1 MSQLFEKIKN
11 KENNWFENAIMLLIF
26 ISACLIGLETIPGLS
41 SEMSHILHTVDNIII
56 SIFVAEVFIKM
67 YANKPTP
74 FDYFKDA
81 WNLFDFIIVAL
92 SILPW
97 LFEASSVVEAVIVFR
112 LVRLTRVL
120 RVLRFFSFVKPLQRL
135 VNTLFQSLPSMSY
148 VALIILILFYV
159 YGIMGVFMFKV
170 SDPEHYGDLSS
181 AVLTLFQT
189 ITGEGWPD
197 LLATQIENGNTLI
210 ASIFYISFIVI
221 GSMIILNLF
230 IGVLVSELENIRELD
245 ASGRKQT
252 YDTDHVVILGW
263 SDNISIIFNEL
274 LMSLE
279 GKKRIIAVVLA
290 EKSKAD
296 MAAYFSQNIKN
307 SSRLSIT
314 FRTGSPTVE
323 DDLKIANVQYANSI
337 IIISEDEDNSKST
350 QILLLLHKIFENKA
364 KMPYISF
371 ILNNPA
377 LRPFCKNILNDRFLP
392 VDNNGIIS
400 RIIAL
405 SILEPLT
412 FKVYEELLSFEG
424 REVYVKRIDKAAGQT
439 FGNLINNF
447 KDALLIGIK
456 RTNNEIVFL
465 PEHDYVI
472 GTSDELIAIADDSES
487 FEYSEISKRQTSKST
502 QLEFNT
508 NNAIKNIL
516 IIGFNDYLFSVID
529 EMDSYGKD
537 FNIEILITPK
547 ILPELPEITNKTNN
561 IKISI
566 GHYLHNDYDQL
577 LLLDW
582 QKYDRIYIINYSDFV
597 DFSKADTEA
606 VLCYTYIKDILTKQ
620 NLNIE
625 ILAEIVNTKLG
636 EDLMPDNYLSL
647 QRLTYAILAQFALNP
662 DSKQIIEAIFNTKS
676 FEIAPI
682 KYEDLPEDL
691 ILQFDAR
698 AVVFGKYNH
707 NSHKIEKIESGNLLS
722 GDKIILLK
730 GQV

>member
-1 MSQLFEKIKN
+1 MSQLFDKIKN

-230 IGVLVSELENIRELD
+230 IGVIVSELENIRELD

-263 SDNISIIFNEL
+263 SDNI
-274 LMSLE
+274 
-279 GKKRIIAVVLA
+279 V
-290 EKSKAD
+290 
-296 MAAYFSQNIKN
+296 
-307 SSRLSIT
+307 
-314 FRTGSPTVE
+314 
-323 DDLKIANVQYANSI
+323 
-337 IIISEDEDNSKST
+337 
-350 QILLLLHKIFENKA
+350 
-364 KMPYISF
+364 
-371 ILNNPA
+371 
-377 LRPFCKNILNDRFLP
+377 
-392 VDNNGIIS
+392 
-400 RIIAL
+400 
-405 SILEPLT
+405 
-412 FKVYEELLSFEG
+412 
-424 REVYVKRIDKAAGQT
+424 
-439 FGNLINNF
+439 
-447 KDALLIGIK
+447 
-456 RTNNEIVFL
+456 
-465 PEHDYVI
+465 
-472 GTSDELIAIADDSES
+472 
-487 FEYSEISKRQTSKST
+487 
-502 QLEFNT
+502 
-508 NNAIKNIL
+508 
-516 IIGFNDYLFSVID
+516 
-529 EMDSYGKD
+529 
-537 FNIEILITPK
+537 
-547 ILPELPEITNKTNN
+547 
-561 IKISI
+561 
-566 GHYLHNDYDQL
+566 
-577 LLLDW
+577 
-582 QKYDRIYIINYSDFV
+582 
-597 DFSKADTEA
+597 
-606 VLCYTYIKDILTKQ
+606 
-620 NLNIE
+620 
-625 ILAEIVNTKLG
+625 
-636 EDLMPDNYLSL
+636 
-647 QRLTYAILAQFALNP
+647 
-662 DSKQIIEAIFNTKS
+662 
-676 FEIAPI
+676 
-682 KYEDLPEDL
+682 
-691 ILQFDAR
+691 
-698 AVVFGKYNH
+698 
-707 NSHKIEKIESGNLLS
+707 
-722 GDKIILLK
+722 
-730 GQV
+730 